1 VKGLRIR
8 KPVPPP
14 EESVLAKVPRSVDE
28 GVARWCVFII
38 LVSEGGGRFNLGFRK
53 ADKIRFVKVYKI
65 RQDCIVISKES
76 LESFSE
82 E

>member
-1 VKGLRIR
+1 MQ
-8 KPVPPP
+8 
-14 EESVLAKVPRSVDE
+14 
-28 GVARWCVFII
+28 FII

-53 ADKIRFVKVYKI
+53 ADKIRFMKVYKI
-65 RQDCIVISKES
+65 QQDCIVISKES

>member
-1 VKGLRIR
+1 MKGLRIR

-38 LVSEGGGRFNLGFRK
+38 LVSEGGGRGFRK